1 VCLAVAVI
9 FAAVPAAAQSGVTV
23 KLKLVEENS
32 GEPVPFATVSLTP
45 KGQTK
50 AKHYV
55 LTDAQGAA
63 SIAKVAKGEYHL
75 KAEIMG
81 YKSYE
86 KDVVID
92 KTVDFGDVKMSE
104 DIEVLDAAKV
114 TAVGNPI
121 VVKKDTIE
129 YNASSFKTSDNDML
143 EELLKKLPGVEV
155 SEDGSIT
162 ANGQTISKI
171 TIKDNPEGEG
181 CGEKV

>member
-1 VCLAVAVI
+1 MCLAVAVI

-63 SIAKVAKGEYHL
+63 SIAKVAKGEYRL

-121 VVKKDTIE
+121 VVKRTPSSTMPPRSRPRTTTCLR
-129 YNASSFKTSDNDML
+129 NFSRNFLASRFPKT
-143 EELLKKLPGVEV
+143 
-155 SEDGSIT
+155 
-162 ANGQTISKI
+162 AQ
-171 TIKDNPEGEG
+171 
-181 CGEKV
+181 